1 MGTRERASGRRMS
14 AACTTASSPREP
26 ETEITVTRKL
36 PLVDLTAGDSVEP
49 VLDMAASFA
58 RDESRNEIYE
68 WRDVRETCAPE
79 AYWRAGESEV
89 PRVDLTTRDSVEPSL
104 GLALPAIGLVLAQ
117 NVDEQADDSTGDAD
131 LEDDEATALTGSR
144 CGFRELP
151 HTVNGKA
158 LLVAKLSEGARSLGK
173 AIGQSHVLSFP
184 IAESVRDLHAAPG
197 PRTRTAAV
205 RLPRSLVRVR
215 RGARCVR
222 VCVQTHWPFGRSSTR
237 AAAWCM
243 RTSSGAHRLSRSTS
257 TTTESEQTRQGRRGA
272 RPACDLGCTHVITQT
287 ATRCR
292 GPSCMCARGRLSDA
306 C

>member
-1 MGTRERASGRRMS
+1 MS
-14 AACTTASSPREP
+14 AACATASSPREP

-58 RDESRNEIYE
+58 RDEIYE

-104 GLALPAIGLVLAQ
+104 GLALPAIGLVLTQ
-117 NVDEQADDSTGDAD
+117 NIDDSTGDAD
-131 LEDDEATALTGSR
+131 LEHDEATALTGSR

-151 HTVNGKA
+151 HTGNGKA

-184 IAESVRDLHAAPG
+184 IAESVQDLHAAPG
-197 PRTRTAAV
+197 PRTPAAAV

-215 RGARCVR
+215 RGARCVP

-243 RTSSGAHRLSRSTS
+243 RTSSGARRLSRSTS

-272 RPACDLGCTHVITQT
+272 TACLRPGMHVITQRHG
-287 ATRCR
+287 AEDR
-292 GPSCMCARGRLSDA
+292 PMHVYARSPQRRVSR
-306 C
+306 